1 MYRLSVESVSPGM
14 VVYEDIYT
22 ADKKIILAADTLL
35 TPEKIQL
42 LMKHHITSVP
52 LAEPLEVGL
61 SRYQHLQNHP
71 RFQKFVEVYNQS
83 LTSFSK
89 MIKNI
94 ESGLEINID
103 KFLSLRDDVFA
114 TVLTGEQLIDYLY
127 NLLANENQITY
138 THCFN
143 CGLLCYVFAKW
154 CELPEEDLDTIT
166 LCGFLFD
173 IGKIKLDEELLW
185 KQGQLSPEELIQM
198 QHHIHLGYELIRT
211 KNLPPHVVSV
221 MIMHHERCDGSGYP
235 AGIKAERIDPYAL
248 VAGLVDTYEA
258 MTHPRAHRVAK
269 TPFQAIAGFEQQGF
283 HKFGEANTQKILS
296 RIANSYADR
305 RVCLSNSAI
314 ARIAQVHEYALS
326 RPTVYCNK
334 QYIDLRQHPELEI
347 ARMD

>member
-103 KFLSLRDDVFA
+103 KFLSE
-114 TVLTGEQLIDYLY
+114 G
-127 NLLANENQITY
+127 
-138 THCFN
+138 
-143 CGLLCYVFAKW
+143 
-154 CELPEEDLDTIT
+154 
-166 LCGFLFD
+166 
-173 IGKIKLDEELLW
+173 
-185 KQGQLSPEELIQM
+185 
-198 QHHIHLGYELIRT
+198 
-211 KNLPPHVVSV
+211 
-221 MIMHHERCDGSGYP
+221 
-235 AGIKAERIDPYAL
+235 
-248 VAGLVDTYEA
+248 
-258 MTHPRAHRVAK
+258 K
-269 TPFQAIAGFEQQGF
+269 TPQLF
-283 HKFGEANTQKILS
+283 HGVQHCDSNHCSSSKFSVWRTVNQ
-296 RIANSYADR
+296 SYSS
-305 RVCLSNSAI
+305 CSL
-314 ARIAQVHEYALS
+314 
-326 RPTVYCNK
+326 C
-334 QYIDLRQHPELEI
+334 
-347 ARMD
+347 